1 MTPLEKKLA
10 RRIHNQRARLR
21 QLEAAV
27 LAKQQHRHW
36 TAPKWLEIACR
47 YYRELLLAKQD

>member
-1 MTPLEKKLA
+1 VTPLEKKLA